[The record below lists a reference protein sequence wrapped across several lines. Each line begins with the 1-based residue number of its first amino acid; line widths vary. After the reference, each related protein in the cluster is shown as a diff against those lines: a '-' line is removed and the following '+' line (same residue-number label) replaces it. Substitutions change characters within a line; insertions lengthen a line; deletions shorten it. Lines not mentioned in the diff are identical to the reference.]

1 MMIGMSTR
9 WIACQVS
16 WPTPGQPNTLSTT
29 TIPLMKRPMS
39 IPTMAMIGRIA
50 FGSACRN
57 STRHRARPFARA
69 VRTKSWPST
78 SISDERMI
86 RPYQPAPISPS
97 VSAGSTTCAGV
108 P

>member
-1 MMIGMSTR
+1 
-9 WIACQVS
+9 
-16 WPTPGQPNTLSTT
+16 
-29 TIPLMKRPMS
+29 
-39 IPTMAMIGRIA
+39 MAITGRIA

-57 STRHRARPFARA
+57 STRQRVSPLARA
-69 VRTKSWPST
+69 VRTKSCPST